1 MRRSLVLRRVALARG
16 SGGAVAVVMTFDM
29 ATALG
34 ALLAGGFIGWHVRAA
49 YGRGMAAW
57 RKLRGGWVSGE

>member
-1 MRRSLVLRRVALARG
+1 MKIDA
-16 SGGAVAVVMTFDM
+16 

-49 YGRGMAAW
+49 YGRGMAAY
-57 RKLRGGWVSGE
+57 RKLRGGWNGAAE